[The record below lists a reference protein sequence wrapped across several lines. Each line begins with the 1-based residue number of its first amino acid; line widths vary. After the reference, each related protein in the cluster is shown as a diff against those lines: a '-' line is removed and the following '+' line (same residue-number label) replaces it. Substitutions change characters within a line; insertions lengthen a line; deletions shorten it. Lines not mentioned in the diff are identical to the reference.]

1 MAAAALGSGTNRS
14 TSVAK
19 AALRLDDREEGERA
33 SIAEAAKRVGYESG
47 PSSLWKG
54 GMTEVRRL
62 DYTVGGTATSGAAA
76 SVTTLESRR
85 RPRSPVRF
93 SPRVDVL
100 EEATGAPPGLAG
112 PTPIVADLARR
123 TLDRC
128 DATRPEADEA
138 RLEAFLTGIAC
149 TFFCPPNAGGSP
161 EPVPSAVVECAER
174 LAALLAAKGDAAA
187 CENWRA
193 KVWYARASDVAAR
206 PSAPATRL
214 ARLAACRLAATYVET
229 AHDGGADRAREV
241 LEIAAA
247 TAGRVLGETHPEAL
261 AAVESLASAEVAS
274 GRAAAA
280 AARLAVAVA
289 ARAHALGDSHPIT
302 RATRR
307 ALANARAA
315 VARAAPS
322 TRTPHVTTVPA
333 AAVERA
339 GTAPSD
345 DKSDDEAWAL
355 ARAALHLAQSLESL
369 ERDRPSRRDN
379 RPSRPRSAPAWRP
392 HRSSSDRPT
401 PLERRDS
408 LPPTQRGDSRRV
420 RRAQDA
426 CEGAR
431 ALLRRIER
439 VDGTSRRRPMS
450 ASPCAPASPHNHGQQ
465 RVPRSSAT
473 NGHVAVARR

>member
-1 MAAAALGSGTNRS
+1 
-14 TSVAK
+14 
-19 AALRLDDREEGERA
+19 
-33 SIAEAAKRVGYESG
+33 
-47 PSSLWKG
+47 
-54 GMTEVRRL
+54 
-62 DYTVGGTATSGAAA
+62 
-76 SVTTLESRR
+76 
-85 RPRSPVRF
+85 
-93 SPRVDVL
+93 
-100 EEATGAPPGLAG
+100 
-112 PTPIVADLARR
+112 
-123 TLDRC
+123 
-128 DATRPEADEA
+128 
-138 RLEAFLTGIAC
+138 
-149 TFFCPPNAGGSP
+149 
-161 EPVPSAVVECAER
+161 
-174 LAALLAAKGDAAA
+174 
-187 CENWRA
+187 
-193 KVWYARASDVAAR
+193 VWYARASDVAAR

-322 TRTPHVTTVPA
+322 TRTPHVATVPA

-345 DKSDDEAWAL
+345 DKSEHAGGVDRVARSHELQCVRQAGDDKAWAL

-450 ASPCAPASPHNHGQQ
+450 ASPCAPASPRNHGQP